1 MQKFLKKFF
10 KKSKKLFNFINIFDQ
25 KKSNIDLEL
34 YFYKTLEERNIRL
47 KITNED
53 NIEEVIN
60 KLLKDFNEYKEKIGS
75 LKNQQTKLAENNFKL
90 KSEIKYLRERCESY
104 KTQLDALKSQ

>member
-47 KITNED
+47 RITNKD
-53 NIEEVIN
+53 TIEEVIN
-60 KLLKDFNEYKEKIGS
+60 KLVTAFNEYKEKIGS
-75 LKNQQTKLAENNFKL
+75 LKNQKAKLTENNFKL
-90 KSEIKYLRERCESY
+90 KSEIKYLREQCDSY
-104 KTQLDALKSQ
+104 KMQLDSLKSQ

>member
-1 MQKFLKKFF
+1 MQKFFKKVF
-10 KKSKKLFNFINIFDQ
+10 KKSKKLFNLINIFDQ
-25 KKSNIDLEL
+25 KKNNFDLEL
-34 YFYKTLEERNIRL
+34 YLYKTLEEGNIKL
-47 KITNED
+47 KITNKD
-53 NIEEVIN
+53 TIEEVIN
-60 KLLKDFNEYKEKIGS
+60 KLVTDFNEYKEKIGS